1 MANYSKYSDVDF
13 ARFEPKPSAYSQNAA
28 HKIVEMPPFEGQNP
42 QKPKMEL
49 VRRKKK
55 SVRQARE
62 EMRENAFR
70 ATAILC
76 ISLVFLGMFAW
87 LLYSRLRVDELTRE
101 VDTATAELSLAQ
113 AETVRLNAALDSM
126 ISLEKVENYAKND
139 LGMTKVEGYQI
150 EYIDLSG
157 ADSVSVSGQKSVKPT
172 GETTL
177 TEKLLEYLKA
187 E

>member
-1 MANYSKYSDVDF
+1 MANYPKYSDADF
-13 ARFEPKPSAYSQNAA
+13 ARFEPKASAYHQNAA
-28 HKIVEMPPFEGQNP
+28 RKIAETPSAPHAEKP
-42 QKPKMEL
+42 QMEL

-55 SVRQARE
+55 TIAQARR
-62 EMRENAFR
+62 EMRLGAWQ
-70 ATAILC
+70 TAKILV
-76 ISLVFLGMFAW
+76 ISLCLLSMFAG
-87 LLYSRLRVDELTRE
+87 LLYSRLRSDELTRE
-101 VDTATAELSLAQ
+101 IDAASAQLAEAQ
-113 AETVRLNAALDSM
+113 GENVRLNMQLDAM

-157 ADSVSVSGQKSVKPT
+157 ADSVSVSGKKSVTPT

>member
-1 MANYSKYSDVDF
+1 MANYPKYTDADF
-13 ARFEPKPSAYSQNAA
+13 SRFEPKASAYSQNAA
-28 HKIVEMPPFEGQNP
+28 RKIVEMPPFEQAKQP
-42 QKPKMEL
+42 QMEL

-55 SVRQARE
+55 TVQQARK
-62 EMRENAFR
+62 EMRAG
-70 ATAILC
+70 AWQTAKILV
-76 ISLVFLGMFAW
+76 ISLCLLSMFAG

-101 VDTATAELSLAQ
+101 IDAASANLSYAQ
-113 AETVRLNAALDSM
+113 AETVRLNMQLDSM

-139 LGMTKVEGYQI
+139 LGMTKIEGYQF

-157 ADSVSVSGQKSVKPT
+157 ADSVSVSGKKTVKPT

>member
-13 ARFEPKPSAYSQNAA
+13 ARFEPRASDYHQNAA
-28 HKIVEMPPFEGQNP
+28 RKIVEMPPFEEKQ

-55 SVRQARE
+55 SVKQARA
-62 EMRENAFR
+62 EMRANGFR
-70 ATAILC
+70 AMAILG
-76 ISLVFLGMFAW
+76 ISLVLLGMFAT

-101 VDTATAELSLAQ
+101 VDAASANLELTK

-126 ISLEKVENYAKND
+126 ISLERVESYAKND

-157 ADSVSVSGQKSVKPT
+157 GDMVSVSGQKSVKPT

-177 TEKLLEYLKA
+177 TEKLLEYLKT

>member
-13 ARFEPKPSAYSQNAA
+13 SRFEPRASAYSQNAA
-28 HKIVEMPPFEGQNP
+28 RKIAEMPPFEQTP

-55 SVRQARE
+55 SVKQARE
-62 EMRENAFR
+62 EMRANGFR
-70 ATAILC
+70 AAAILC
-76 ISLVFLGMFAW
+76 ISLVFLGMFAA

-101 VDTATAELSLAQ
+101 VDSAAADLEIAQ

-157 ADSVSVSGQKSVKPT
+157 ADSVSVSGSKNVKPS

>member
-1 MANYSKYSDVDF
+1 
-13 ARFEPKPSAYSQNAA
+13 
-28 HKIVEMPPFEGQNP
+28 
-42 QKPKMEL
+42 
-49 VRRKKK
+49 
-55 SVRQARE
+55 
-62 EMRENAFR
+62 
-70 ATAILC
+70 
-76 ISLVFLGMFAW
+76 MFAG

-101 VDTATAELSLAQ
+101 IDAASANLSYAQ
-113 AETVRLNAALDSM
+113 AETVRLNMQLDSM

-139 LGMTKVEGYQI
+139 LGMTKIEGYQI

-157 ADSVSVSGQKSVKPT
+157 ADSVSVSGKKTVKPT